1 LFIGVRTAAK
11 CLFFW
16 PIKTSQVIGGPN
28 IIVEIDG
35 AKFGK
40 RKHNVGRI
48 VEGQWVYGGIERENP
63 EKCFLVPVPDRK
75 SDTLISLIEEYIR
88 PGSIIVS
95 VGKRTI

>member
-1 LFIGVRTAAK
+1 M
-11 CLFFW
+11 
-16 PIKTSQVIGGPN
+16 
-28 IIVEIDG
+28 
-35 AKFGK
+35 
-40 RKHNVGRI
+40 
-48 VEGQWVYGGIERENP
+48 YGGIERENP